1 VTRIDCVLFTACSCP
16 ARVPTQQYGGTC
28 LEGRLFCRLRY
39 ILADPRRCWAVLLS
53 RSAGQ
58 IIDCAFTWTAN
69 PKYDPLVN
77 AVKEATNTGVKV
89 SAPRRLPLS
98 PH

>member
-1 VTRIDCVLFTACSCP
+1 
-16 ARVPTQQYGGTC
+16 
-28 LEGRLFCRLRY
+28 
-39 ILADPRRCWAVLLS
+39 LS

-89 SAPRRLPLS
+89 SAPRKGTAPLS
-98 PH
+98 ALVVNVKFEVNWAYIHGHDVTR